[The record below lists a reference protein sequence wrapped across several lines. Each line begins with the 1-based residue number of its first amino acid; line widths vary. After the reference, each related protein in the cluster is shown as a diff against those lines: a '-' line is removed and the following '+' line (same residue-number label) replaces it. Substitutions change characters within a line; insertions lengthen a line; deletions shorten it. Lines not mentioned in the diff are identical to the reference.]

1 MELIVKRLWVI
12 AIIYLCACAHR
23 EDLTV
28 GYSEITVINEHR
40 RRTPTDNSVRI
51 FSPQKTVVVLLSA
64 SNPQYKHLIK
74 GLNLYKKHHRKYIK
88 LQVLR
93 NKNNLPAL
101 VRLIRNQKVHALITD
116 LPRPVL
122 RNNLLVSC
130 LDHHVPIL
138 YMSERKTDD
147 PYLFRS
153 VYPDFDQLIK
163 QAVDEGLVRNFR
175 SIAILSNSKDSSV
188 AHKFKNYAHKKRLR
202 VETAFY
208 DSSDFQTMNSAV
220 RRLFQVEEEVVDT
233 EDGRKTRFQQM
244 QKYDAV
250 FLPDNFKVLVYFNKI
265 FKYFNIESVPMIGMH
280 RWRLPQT
287 QVITNANGYFV
298 DFIGNY
304 KSLPAGLNKSPQDLN
319 AIHAVDLQLLGY
331 RGLNYLVDV
340 VDFIRAS
347 IRVKNKY
354 QPQVWQY
361 KLSLKFADLKQKIWS
376 PQVVNL

>member
-1 MELIVKRLWVI
+1 MELSRLSMF
-12 AIIYLCACAHR
+12 ALCLIHVGACAHR
-23 EDLTV
+23 QDLSV
-28 GYSEITVINEHR
+28 GYSEITVLNEDR
-40 RRTPTDNSVRI
+40 RRMPVDNSVQI

-74 GLNLYKKHHRKYIK
+74 GFSLYKKHHRKYIK
-88 LQVLR
+88 LRVLR
-93 NKNNLPAL
+93 NRNNLPAL
-101 VRLIRNQKVHALITD
+101 VRLIKTQKVHALITD

-122 RNNLLVSC
+122 RNSLLVSC

-138 YMSERKTDD
+138 YMSERKPDD

-175 SIAILSNSKDSSV
+175 SIAILSDSKDSSV

-208 DSSDFQTMNSAV
+208 DASDFQTMNNAV
-220 RRLFQVEEEVVDT
+220 RRLFQVAEEVVDT
-233 EDGRKTRFQQM
+233 EDGRKARFQQM
-244 QKYDAV
+244 QKFDAV
-250 FLPDNFKVLVYFNKI
+250 FLPDNFKILVYFNKI
-265 FKYFNIESVPMIGMH
+265 FEYFNIERVPMIGMH
-280 RWRLPQT
+280 RWRLPKAQA
-287 QVITNANGYFV
+287 ITDANGYFV

-304 KSLPAGLNKSPQDLN
+304 RSLPAGLNKSPQDLR

-331 RGLNYLVDV
+331 RGLNYLANV
-340 VDFIRAS
+340 VDSIRAS
-347 IRVKNKY
+347 IRLKNKY

-361 KLSLKFADLKQKIWS
+361 RLSLKFAALKQKIWS